1 MRDFDLTTLRLFV
14 AAYENQNIARAAEQ
28 SHVVASGV
36 SKRLAQLEDSVGAKL
51 FERGRR
57 GVIPTAAGEV
67 LLAHARGLIAA
78 ADRAARDLAD
88 FGSGI
93 RGHVRLIA
101 TVSSMAESLPQD
113 IASFLRVPEHRDIA
127 VTVDEGLSN
136 DIVQA
141 LREGTVPLGICW
153 NAAGLEG
160 FQTRPY
166 RSDHLAAVVPV
177 GHPLASGSRCTF
189 EQTLAFD
196 HVGMPAQSAIQALL
210 GRQAAI
216 LGKRMLY
223 RAVVSTFDGA
233 LRCVQANLG
242 ICIIPAETVLPIAG
256 AFGTKVIPLN
266 DDWATRGF
274 SLCFRNFN
282 SLSPA
287 ARLLVGHLS
296 RQGDVAGES

>member
-1 MRDFDLTTLRLFV
+1 MRDFDLTSLRLFI
-14 AAYENQNIARAAEQ
+14 AACENQNIARAAEQ
-28 SHVVASGV
+28 SHLVASGV
-36 SKRLAQLEDSVGAKL
+36 SKRLGQLEDAVGARL

-67 LLAHARGLIAA
+67 LLAHARAMIAA

-88 FGSGI
+88 FGIGI

-101 TVSSMAESLPQD
+101 TVSSMAELLPQD
-113 IASFLRVPEHRDIA
+113 IASFLRIPEHRDIA
-127 VTVDEGLSN
+127 VTIDEGLSN

-141 LREGTVPLGICW
+141 LRDGTVPLGICW

-166 RSDHLAAVVPV
+166 RSDQLAAVVPAD
-177 GHPLASGSRCTF
+177 HPLAGAEQCTF

-196 HVGMPAQSAIQALL
+196 HVGMPTQSAIQGLL

-242 ICIIPAETVLPIAG
+242 ICIIPAETVQPVAE
-256 AFGTKVIPLN
+256 AFEARVVPLR
-266 DDWATRGF
+266 DEWARRAF
-274 SLCFRNFN
+274 SICFRDFDA
-282 SLSPA
+282 LSPA
-287 ARLLVGHLS
+287 ARLLVAHLS
-296 RQGDVAGES
+296 GRINNAER